1 MNQVMTLLRQLEAHV
16 QEEIGAQ
23 GRVLAAL
30 EAQGEALRSH
40 ESARIMEATA
50 ALDREILAQARR
62 AERRTEL
69 LSALA
74 SVWGVAPQTL
84 TLGSIAQRVGDEGRR
99 LARQRDELQRAAGS
113 VARQSQRN
121 GLVARLHQ
129 RVTSQVLQAVL
140 VEGGEGAS
148 LTEGGALI
156 NAEG

>member
-40 ESARIMEATA
+40 DSARIVEATA

-69 LSALA
+69 LTALA
-74 SVWGVAPQTL
+74 NVWGVAPATL
-84 TLGSIAQRVGDEGRR
+84 TLGSIVQRVGDEGRR
-99 LARQRDELQRAAGS
+99 LARQRDDLQHAAGS

-140 VEGGEGAS
+140 VDGGDGAS
-148 LTEGGALI
+148 LTEGGTLI